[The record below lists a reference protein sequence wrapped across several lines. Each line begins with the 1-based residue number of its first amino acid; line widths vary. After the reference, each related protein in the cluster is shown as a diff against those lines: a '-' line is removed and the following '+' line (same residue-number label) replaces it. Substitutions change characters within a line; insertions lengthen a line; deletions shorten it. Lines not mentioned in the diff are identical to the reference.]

1 MTFNMKAKPL
11 SALVTA
17 VSLEPK
23 KVDITSYGR
32 GNKPPTPVET
42 LQLLAKGEGTFG
54 GSEREGKAGVWITEK
69 GLVDIV
75 GWC

>member
-42 LQLLAKGEGTFG
+42 LQLLAKGG

>member
-1 MTFNMKAKPL
+1 MKAKPL

-23 KVDITSYGR
+23 KVDITSYGG

-42 LQLLAKGEGTFG
+42 AVVGKGG
-54 GSEREGKAGVWITEK
+54 RHVRRQ
-69 GLVDIV
+69 
-75 GWC
+75 